1 MVNSEFLEVCEFF
14 QINKLVLH
22 PDKTKF
28 ILFSRSNNSNEN
40 VELFCNNNNPN
51 QNIPDFIHPIS
62 RVLPTDDMPAIK
74 FLGVF
79 FDPDLNLKFHISTL
93 KIKLS
98 KALLR
103 TQNSQKYIKY

>member
-1 MVNSEFLEVCEFF
+1 
-14 QINKLVLH
+14 
-22 PDKTKF
+22 
-28 ILFSRSNNSNEN
+28 
-40 VELFCNNNNPN
+40 
-51 QNIPDFIHPIS
+51 
-62 RVLPTDDMPAIK
+62 MPAIK